1 MLCKYTVERMRQ
13 AIRWENESI
22 FVKCVSDKGLLF
34 KLFKELLKVN
44 NKKMQSLIKNAL
56 KT

>member
-22 FVKCVSDKGLLF
+22 FVKCLSDKGLLF